1 MTRPASSCSRILWRV
16 WSDSSERPARIRLR
30 CPGSNSSR
38 LAEAVAGTMTLVDQ
52 VSEVVPVV
60 GCCDLAL
67 GDAQTRLEVLTD
79 SVGHRLSRETA
90 PLEFLRPPSGERR
103 PPRFLLEFRL
113 NRREELAL
121 FGIEPF
127 QIERSSR
134 DRLKHTLLH

>member
-1 MTRPASSCSRILWRV
+1 MSRVRSSS
-16 WSDSSERPARIRLR
+16 
-30 CPGSNSSR
+30 
-38 LAEAVAGTMTLVDQ
+38 LAEPIARPIALVDQ

-79 SVGHRLSRETA
+79 SVGHRLRRETA
-90 PLEFLRPPSGERR
+90 PLEFLRPPGGERR
-103 PPRFLLEFRL
+103 PPRFLLEFRV

-134 DRLKHTLLH
+134 DRLKDTLLH